1 MTSSI
6 VLVDDPIQSRRRFCL
21 FAGAALAAP
30 WIATSRRACAS
41 AIARTLA
48 FDHTH
53 TGEKL
58 SIEYAIGDAYVPQA
72 LKALEFLLRDFRT
85 NESHPIDPKLF
96 DQLHLLAQVTGSR
109 TPYQI
114 ISGYRSP
121 ATNDQ
126 LRKQSRGV
134 ASHSLHLD
142 GCAIDV
148 RLGDV
153 KLADLRDAALSMKA
167 GGVGYYP
174 GSNFVHLD
182 TGGVRRW

>member
-1 MTSSI
+1 MTSSNI
-6 VLVDDPIQSRRRFCL
+6 AANDPIQSRRRFCVA
-21 FAGAALAAP
+21 AGAALAAP
-30 WIATSRRACAS
+30 WILTSRRAFAS
-41 AIARTLA
+41 ATPRVLA

-53 TGEKL
+53 TGERL
-58 SIEYAIGDAYVPQA
+58 SIEYAIGDVYVPQA
-72 LKALEFLLRDFRT
+72 LKALDFLLRDFRT
-85 NESHPIDPKLF
+85 NESRPIDPKLF
-96 DQLHLLAQVTGSR
+96 DQLHRLAQVTGSR
-109 TPYQI
+109 APYQI

-148 RLGDV
+148 RQGDV
-153 KLADLRDAALSMKA
+153 KLADLRDAALSLKA